1 LFDPKQYYLA
11 VIIIFKFMAMIKF
24 IELTVSDEEQTK
36 TELVNVANIG
46 RVYPSPQNSMKS
58 IVELNYQSINDAP
71 VYMEVEMPYEKL
83 RLSFLN

>member
-1 LFDPKQYYLA
+1 M
-11 VIIIFKFMAMIKF
+11 VMVKF

-36 TELVNVANIG
+36 TELVNVSNIG
-46 RVYPSPQNSMKS
+46 RVYPSPQNNMKS

-83 RLSFLN
+83 RLSFLT